1 MRHIRRHLTYANVMA
16 TIAVFLV
23 LTGGTAVALS
33 GSNTVFTD
41 DIANDTVPA
50 SGGNPAGG
58 LVAADLRPSSVG
70 SSEVANESLTS
81 ADIEDSSL
89 GNGDFL
95 TGSVDS
101 RVVTDG
107 SLTSADIA
115 NPSLGNGD
123 FLTGSVDSR
132 VVTDSSL
139 TGADVSLNSLT
150 GNDINESTLVGVKD
164 GDSCIS
170 GAVRF
175 GRLCAGSDG
184 VARGPF
190 AALGF
195 CASIGL
201 RLPTW
206 GEAVQLAVNH
216 DVPGVGAFPD
226 RFWTDETDFMTT
238 SGPNNALAAA
248 DIVIVDENGNGYLGS
263 TEGGPRKTVCV
274 TTPD

>member
-1 MRHIRRHLTYANVMA
+1 LTFANVA
-16 TIAVFLV
+16 SAIALFIAIS
-23 LTGGTAVALS
+23 GGTAVALS
-33 GSNTVFTD
+33 GTNTVFTD

-58 LVAADLRPSSVG
+58 LVAGDLRPNSVG
-70 SSEVANESLTS
+70 SSEVA
-81 ADIEDSSL
+81 DQSL

-132 VVTDSSL
+132 VVTDNSL
-139 TGADVSLNSLT
+139 TGSDVSLNSLT

-170 GAVRF
+170 GAARF

-184 VARGPF
+184 VNRNLF
-190 AALGF
+190 AAF
-195 CASIGL
+195 NSCASIGL

-206 GEAVQLAVNH
+206 GEAVLLAVNY
-216 DVPGVGAFPD
+216 DVPGVGAFPA
-226 RFWTDETDFMTT
+226 RFWTDEITQVVY
-238 SGPNNALAAA
+238 GPRRFTVMA
-248 DIVIVDENGNGYLGS
+248 VDEDGAGVETYDYDTL
-263 TEGGPRKTVCV
+263 ETVCV
-274 TTPD
+274 TNPD